1 MTFHRQVLGALPTWG
16 FRVQWTGERMRKAFG
31 AVLVGCM
38 LALVFASASV
48 ASADESEPLRG
59 GMQISIDLSAADLHW
74 EGPLTG
80 DIEGTIQFW
89 EHWDENY
96 VVGGT
101 EHFFETFI
109 IMTDR
114 GTITG
119 MDAGVWNLA
128 TFKFRANGWVTDATG
143 DWAYL
148 VGYKMHEIGT
158 TTAFPPPPGSTTVS
172 GTATMFLAQP

>member
-16 FRVQWTGERMRKAFG
+16 FRVQGTGERMRKALV

-89 EHWDENY
+89 
-96 VVGGT
+96 
-101 EHFFETFI
+101 
-109 IMTDR
+109 
-114 GTITG
+114 
-119 MDAGVWNLA
+119 
-128 TFKFRANGWVTDATG
+128 
-143 DWAYL
+143 
-148 VGYKMHEIGT
+148 
-158 TTAFPPPPGSTTVS
+158 
-172 GTATMFLAQP
+172 

>member
-1 MTFHRQVLGALPTWG
+1 
-16 FRVQWTGERMRKAFG
+16 MRKVLAAAFS
-31 AVLVGCM
+31 AFM
-38 LALVFASASV
+38 LALVFTSAPV
-48 ASADESEPLRG
+48 ASAQESEPLRAE
-59 GMQISIDLSAADLHW
+59 MEISIDLSVPSADIHW

-80 DIEGTIQFW
+80 DIEGAIEFW

-109 IMTDR
+109 ITTDH

-119 MDAGVWNLA
+119 VDAGVWNFA
-128 TFKFRANGWVTDATG
+128 TFKFRANGWVTEATG

-148 VGYKMHEIGT
+148 VGYKMHEMGT

-172 GTATMFLAQP
+172 GTATMFLVEP

>member
-119 MDAGVWNLA
+119 MDAGVWNFA
-128 TFKFRANGWVTDATG
+128 TFKFRETG
-143 DWAYL
+143 RTWLDIRCPKSARR
-148 VGYKMHEIGT
+148 
-158 TTAFPPPPGSTTVS
+158 PPSRHPQGP
-172 GTATMFLAQP
+172 QP